1 MFHDR
6 KRSTCLSQ
14 WDEFIV
20 LNIVQTL
27 SLFLQSNY
35 DRSWPSFLLIII
47 VDFYD
52 QKASILLGYNQRNYI
67 TSRTNS
73 EQHLLFFVR
82 ITCTAWKVSKYG
94 VFFYPYFPVYGAAKT
109 PYLHIFHGVMN
120 WNRIV
125 IFHEYFKCK
134 LQFGWPSDT
143 VWNVSFLF
151 LIFLHSIQI

>member
-35 DRSWPSFLLIII
+35 DRSWPSFWLIII

-82 ITCTAWKVSKYG
+82 ITCTAWKVSTYG
-94 VFFYPYFPVYGAAKT
+94 VFFLSVFSCIGSCKNSLDAHFSRSDELKQNCYISW
-109 PYLHIFHGVMN
+109 IF
-120 WNRIV
+120 
-125 IFHEYFKCK
+125 
-134 LQFGWPSDT
+134 
-143 VWNVSFLF
+143 
-151 LIFLHSIQI
+151 

>member
-73 EQHLLFFVR
+73 QQHLLFFVR
-82 ITCTAWKVSKYG
+82 ISCTAWKVSKYG
-94 VFFYPYFPVYGAAKT
+94 VFFSVFSCIRSSKNSLSAHFSRSDELKQNCYISW
-109 PYLHIFHGVMN
+109 IF
-120 WNRIV
+120 
-125 IFHEYFKCK
+125 
-134 LQFGWPSDT
+134 
-143 VWNVSFLF
+143 
-151 LIFLHSIQI
+151 